1 MQCVVKYT
9 MDYGDYMNENV
20 SKLTLKE
27 KALLTNGNGQWRT
40 HAVTGI
46 PTIVMSDG
54 PHGLRKQDDA
64 CSINDSV
71 KATCF
76 PTACAVASSWNVD
89 NASKVAHA
97 IADEAIEQNVSLVL
111 GPGVN
116 IKRSPL
122 CGRNFEYFSED
133 PTLAGHM
140 ANAYVGSMQ
149 SDGVG
154 CCLKHFA
161 ANSQETRRMT
171 VDAIVDERALR
182 EIYLAA
188 FEYVVKNSQP
198 YSIMASYNKIN
209 GHYSTQNKWLLTDVL
224 RNEWG
229 FEGAVISDWGAC
241 YNTPS
246 AIAAGMDLEMP
257 ADKEGYHR
265 KTVVNAVQN
274 GTLPVEQL
282 DAACEH
288 VENLVRRCNSVE
300 KHSKTS
306 LEQRQKLC
314 REVAADSAV
323 LLKNN
328 GVLPLSATTDFC
340 VIGELAEKP
349 RYQGAGS
356 SHINSQCK
364 NFLQVL
370 ADNGIDA
377 SYAKGY
383 PVASDV
389 VNEKLQSEA
398 LALAKKHKVVLF
410 FGGLTDNYE
419 GEGYDRTHLAIP
431 TNQQVL
437 LQKLKEA
444 GCNVAFVAFGGAPF
458 EMPWLDG
465 VDALLNMYLGGEAVM
480 QAAYDLLFGAV
491 SPSGR
496 LAETYPLKLQNTPCF
511 NYFANDRYFDQH
523 RESIFVGYRYYDT
536 FNVPVLFPFGYGL
549 SYSQFSYENLMVNK
563 IGDGFSVE
571 VTVKNVGNCKAS
583 EVVQLYV
590 DNCSCG
596 RMRPKRELRA
606 FGKVLLDVGEATNV
620 KFNLSGRDF
629 SICEGGKFVAINGKY
644 GISICKNVAETL
656 LTAEVDVDF
665 GINLT
670 ADGTKDLCD
679 YFQSTGETFV
689 VCDEQF
695 KRLTGFSRPN
705 VRQAKRGEFTMLNTF
720 EDMNNVGLVRLLVW
734 ALKRHAIKG
743 SPTKSANDPVV
754 QMLVNGA
761 KQTPLISMMSV
772 GKVNARYVKF
782 ILYHANK
789 KHFKALKALFGK
801 YTID

>member
-1 MQCVVKYT
+1 M
-9 MDYGDYMNENV
+9 
-20 SKLTLKE
+20 
-27 KALLTNGNGQWRT
+27 
-40 HAVTGI
+40 
-46 PTIVMSDG
+46 
-54 PHGLRKQDDA
+54 
-64 CSINDSV
+64 
-71 KATCF
+71 
-76 PTACAVASSWNVD
+76 
-89 NASKVAHA
+89 
-97 IADEAIEQNVSLVL
+97 
-111 GPGVN
+111 
-116 IKRSPL
+116 
-122 CGRNFEYFSED
+122 
-133 PTLAGHM
+133 
-140 ANAYVGSMQ
+140 
-149 SDGVG
+149 
-154 CCLKHFA
+154 
-161 ANSQETRRMT
+161 
-171 VDAIVDERALR
+171 
-182 EIYLAA
+182 
-188 FEYVVKNSQP
+188 
-198 YSIMASYNKIN
+198 
-209 GHYSTQNKWLLTDVL
+209 
-224 RNEWG
+224 
-229 FEGAVISDWGAC
+229 
-241 YNTPS
+241 
-246 AIAAGMDLEMP
+246 
-257 ADKEGYHR
+257 
-265 KTVVNAVQN
+265 
-274 GTLPVEQL
+274 
-282 DAACEH
+282 
-288 VENLVRRCNSVE
+288 E

-383 PVASDV
+383 PAASDV

-523 RESIFVGYRYYDT
+523 RESIFIGYRYCDT

-596 RMRPKRELRA
+596 RMRPRRELRA

-644 GISICKNVAETL
+644 GISICRNVAETL

-670 ADGTKDLCD
+670 VDDTKELCD
-679 YFQSTGETFV
+679 YFKKTGETFV
-689 VCDEQF
+689 VSDEQF